1 MKYGDIETKIYL
13 WNNLDKVKGK
23 SPSKYRFLN
32 GNIVLYDELD
42 VDHIIPRSRGGSDEL
57 DNLQLLHY
65 KINIRKSDRIDDSNR
80 EAYFNACVKK
90 LGGLSSVNI
99 YKGHLKEGLILNVK
113 QTPKV
118 SEMPAKIISVNRRE
132 KKIEVQFLD
141 RNCNEFVFYDKRLFL
156 NLNSGTRNNT
166 RNTNC
171 SRRRSTRLRNI

>member
-1 MKYGDIETKIYL
+1 MKYGDTETKIYL
-13 WNNLDKVKGK
+13 WNNLNKVKGK
-23 SPSKYRFLN
+23 SPSKYRFLD

-65 KINIRKSDRIDDSNR
+65 KINIRKSDKIDDSNR

-90 LGGLSSVNI
+90 LGGLSSDNV
-99 YKGHLKEGLILNVK
+99 YKGHLKKGLLLNIK

-118 SEMPAKIISVNRRE
+118 SEMPAKIINVNRRE

-141 RNCNEFVFYDKRLFL
+141 RNCTEFIYYDKRLFL
-156 NLNSGTRNNT
+156 NLNSGTRNNNRT
-166 RNTNC
+166 TDC
-171 SRRRSTRLRNI
+171 KRRSVRLRTQ

>member
-13 WNNLDKVKGK
+13 WNNLEKVKGRI
-23 SPSKYRFLN
+23 SGKYRFLD
-32 GNIVLYDELD
+32 GEVVSYDELD

-65 KINIRKSDRIDDSNR
+65 KINIRKSDKIDDTNR

-90 LGGLSSVNI
+90 LGGLSSMNV

-118 SEMPAKIISVNRRE
+118 SEMPAKIICVNRRE

-156 NLNSGTRNNT
+156 NLNSGTRNSNRT
-166 RNTNC
+166 TNC
-171 SRRRSTRLRNI
+171 KRRSTRLRT